1 MLYQYCGWLQ
11 ERVKLF
17 HAFHN
22 AIHLH
27 YKAARTITE
36 REFVF
41 HYAIIYSKSH
51 FRLLLSL
58 GLIIIAVPV
67 IDQISLFNGLSI
79 TKICSCNVFPLEPH
93 FYIAKLG
100 YAVKYLFF
108 IYLLIL
114 SRSISDHHLIYVEA
128 VLTNTQN
135 LWGFFWQK

>member
-27 YKAARTITE
+27 YKAARTATE

-41 HYAIIYSKSH
+41 HYAVIYSKSY

-79 TKICSCNVFPLEPH
+79 TKICPCNVFPLEPH
-93 FYIAKLG
+93 F
-100 YAVKYLFF
+100 
-108 IYLLIL
+108 
-114 SRSISDHHLIYVEA
+114 
-128 VLTNTQN
+128 
-135 LWGFFWQK
+135 